1 MRGISSQQPNTGGSR
16 LEMTNSILSIPIVQ
30 AAQMTLWTL
39 GMSGN
44 IVECE
49 ARAHPLGVELRYLL
63 NERLL
68 MSRVFD
74 AWDRLTTQAQTWRQ
88 GLEGR
93 GWSERPDEFLR
104 RPQAEPASDHRP
116 GETPALA
123 W

>member
-1 MRGISSQQPNTGGSR
+1 
-16 LEMTNSILSIPIVQ
+16 MTHPELTIPMVQ
-30 AAQMTLWTL
+30 AAQLTLWTL

-88 GLEGR
+88 GLELR
-93 GWSERPDEFLR
+93 GWSERPEEFR
-104 RPQAEPASDHRP
+104 AQEPTLGNHS
-116 GETPALA
+116 ALA

>member
-1 MRGISSQQPNTGGSR
+1 
-16 LEMTNSILSIPIVQ
+16 MTNPILTIPMVQ
-30 AAQMTLWTL
+30 AAQLTLWTL

-74 AWDRLTTQAQTWRQ
+74 AWDRLSTQAQTWRQ

-93 GWSERPDEFLR
+93 GWSERPEEFLA
-104 RPQAEPASDHRP
+104 RPQAEPPHRDALLR
-116 GETPALA
+116 ETPALA

>member
-1 MRGISSQQPNTGGSR
+1 MPDT
-16 LEMTNSILSIPIVQ
+16 TFAIPMIQ
-30 AAQMTLWTL
+30 AAQLTLWTL
-39 GMSGN
+39 GLSGN

-74 AWDRLTTQAQTWRQ
+74 AWDRLTTQAQNWRA

-93 GWSERPDEFLR
+93 GWSERPDELL
-104 RPQAEPASDHRP
+104 
-116 GETPALA
+116 G
-123 W
+123 

>member
-1 MRGISSQQPNTGGSR
+1 MPSPMLT
-16 LEMTNSILSIPIVQ
+16 IPMAQ
-30 AAQMTLWTL
+30 AAQLTLWTL

-44 IVECE
+44 IVECV
-49 ARAHPLGVELRYLL
+49 ARTHPLGVELRYML

-74 AWDRLTTQAQTWRQ
+74 AWDRLTSQAQTWRQ

-93 GWSERPDEFLR
+93 GWSESPEAFLS
-104 RPQAEPASDHRP
+104 RPQSAEPIP
-116 GETPALA
+116 GDTALA

>member
-1 MRGISSQQPNTGGSR
+1 MSSPFLTA
-16 LEMTNSILSIPIVQ
+16 PV
-30 AAQMTLWTL
+30 AQMAQLTLWTL

-44 IVECE
+44 VVECE
-49 ARAHPLGVELRYLL
+49 ARAHPLGVELRYVL

-74 AWDRLTTQAQTWRQ
+74 AWERLTTQAQTWRQ

-93 GWSERPDEFLR
+93 GWSDRPEEFLS
-104 RPQAEPASDHRP
+104 RPEAESPHGDALFPD
-116 GETPALA
+116 TPALA

>member
-1 MRGISSQQPNTGGSR
+1 
-16 LEMTNSILSIPIVQ
+16 
-30 AAQMTLWTL
+30 
-39 GMSGN
+39 MSGN

-88 GLEGR
+88 GSRGAAGVSGR
-93 GWSERPDEFLR
+93 RSSSAGR
-104 RPQAEPASDHRP
+104 RPPPP
-116 GETPALA
+116 GHCGAPALA
-123 W
+123 WYGSTRP

>member
-1 MRGISSQQPNTGGSR
+1 MV
-16 LEMTNSILSIPIVQ
+16 E
-30 AAQMTLWTL
+30 AAQRTLWIL

-93 GWSERPDEFLR
+93 GWSERPEEFR
-104 RPQAEPASDHRP
+104 VRPKAEPPRA
-116 GETPALA
+116 EAPALA

>member
-1 MRGISSQQPNTGGSR
+1 MSSQFFTAP
-16 LEMTNSILSIPIVQ
+16 V
-30 AAQMTLWTL
+30 AQMAQLTLWTL

-49 ARAHPLGVELRYLL
+49 ARTHPLGVELRYVL

-74 AWDRLTTQAQTWRQ
+74 AWDRLTAQAQTWRD

-93 GWSERPDEFLR
+93 GWSERPDAFIG
-104 RPQAEPASDHRP
+104 RPQAIAS
-116 GETPALA
+116 
-123 W
+123 